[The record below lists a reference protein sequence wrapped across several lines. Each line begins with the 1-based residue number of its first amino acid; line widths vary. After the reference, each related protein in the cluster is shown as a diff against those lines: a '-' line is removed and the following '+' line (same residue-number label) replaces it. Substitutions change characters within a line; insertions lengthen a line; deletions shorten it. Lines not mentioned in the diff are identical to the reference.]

1 MEKKDTLIEQI
12 RDLFV
17 RLESSDFNER
27 YQARRELVALRET
40 RAVAPLISMIGTRSS
55 TIRATVCTTLGNIGD
70 DSALRFLVG
79 CLRDPDKDVRVAAC
93 QALDKLGDPI
103 SIAPLMARLQDGY
116 PEIRN
121 AAFTALKNIGDGR
134 LARAILNN
142 DIDDLIR
149 IVLKGDP
156 RAVEPLLERIKSENN
171 IHLTTI
177 KRALFDAYNEFR
189 PKSGELLCLNHFTR
203 FAKYTRQDIK
213 IGLLKKLPYYGCR
226 ICGRSINALTDIRE
240 VVAVLDL
247 NMHLPALLD
256 DGVLEVNYIKHNE
269 LFDFDKVEIVNVSDS
284 IFDSFCKK
292 LSLNSNQLLLKKCS
306 EIDCVIHDNCGLSP
320 NKLEIPANIFRNV
333 EHIAG
338 SN

>member
-1 MEKKDTLIEQI
+1 MENNDNLIEHI
-12 RDLFV
+12 KDLSMK
-17 RLESSDFNER
+17 LESSDPDER
-27 YQARRELVALRET
+27 HQAHQELADLKDT
-40 RAVAPLISMIGTRSS
+40 RLVAPLISMLGTRSP
-55 TIRATVCTTLGNIGD
+55 TIRARVCTTLGNIGD
-70 DSALRFLVG
+70 DRALRFLVG

-121 AAFTALKNIGDGR
+121 AALTALQNIGDGR
-134 LARAILNN
+134 LAKAILNN
-142 DIDDLIR
+142 DIDDLIK
-149 IVLKGDP
+149 IALKGDP

-171 IHLTTI
+171 IHLKTI
-177 KRALFDAYNEFR
+177 KKALFDVYNEFS
-189 PKSGELLCLNHFTR
+189 PNSGELLCLNHFTR
-203 FAKYTRQDIK
+203 FARYTRPDIK
-213 IGLLKKLPYYGCR
+213 IGLLNKLPYYGCR

-247 NMHLPALLD
+247 NMHLPAMLEN
-256 DGVLEVNYIKHNE
+256 GVFEVNYIKHNA
-269 LFDFDKVEIVNVSDS
+269 LFDFDKVEIIDVSDA
-284 IFDSFCKK
+284 IFDSFSKK

-306 EIDCVIHDNCGLSP
+306 EIDCIIHENCGLSR
-320 NKLEIPANIFRNV
+320 NKLEIPKNIFRNV

>member
-1 MEKKDTLIEQI
+1 MGNNDNLIEQI
-12 RDLFV
+12 KDLYLK
-17 RLESSDFNER
+17 LESSDPDER
-27 YQARRELVALRET
+27 HQAHQELADLKDT
-40 RAVAPLISMIGTRSS
+40 RAVAPLISLLGTHSPA
-55 TIRATVCTTLGNIGD
+55 IRASVCITLGSIGD

-93 QALDKLGDPI
+93 KALDRLGDPI

-121 AAFTALKNIGDGR
+121 AALIALQNIGDGR

-142 DIDDLIR
+142 DIDDLIE
-149 IVLKGDP
+149 IALKGDP

-171 IHLTTI
+171 IHLKTI
-177 KRALFDAYNEFR
+177 KKALFETYNEFK

-203 FAKYTRQDIK
+203 FARYTRSDIK
-213 IGLLKKLPYYGCR
+213 IGLLNKLPYYGCR
-226 ICGRSINALTDIRE
+226 VCGRSINALTDIRE

-247 NMHLPALLD
+247 HMHLPALLE
-256 DGVLEVNYIKHNE
+256 DGVFEVNYIKHND
-269 LFDFDKVEIVNVSDS
+269 LFDFDKVEIVNISDA

-306 EIDCVIHDNCGLSP
+306 EIDCVIHENCGLSP